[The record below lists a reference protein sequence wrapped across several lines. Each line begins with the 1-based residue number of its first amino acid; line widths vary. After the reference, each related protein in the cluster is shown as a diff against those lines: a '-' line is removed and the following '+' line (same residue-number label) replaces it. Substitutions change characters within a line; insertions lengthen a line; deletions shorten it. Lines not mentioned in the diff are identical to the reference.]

1 MEKKYLKAIE
11 CLAEVI
17 MKQEEDLRFKGYE
30 IESLKNKIK
39 SFENY
44 VEEVSKRKEN
54 L

>member
-17 MKQEEDLRFKGYE
+17 MKQEEDLRFKNYE
-30 IESLKNKIK
+30 IENLKNKIK
-39 SFENY
+39 KFEQ
-44 VEEVSKRKEN
+44 EVSKRNEN

>member
-17 MKQEEDLRFKGYE
+17 MKQEDELRFKNYE

-39 SFENY
+39 KFED
-44 VEEVSKRKEN
+44 EVSNRKEN
-54 L
+54 K